1 MRKSGDPRPRC
12 DTRPHGRDHGG
23 AFASRAGGRRAEC
36 RTWADRALNSIFD
49 KTWDVI
55 VIGAGL
61 GGGICGRALAEAGL
75 SVLYLEQGPAAPR
88 SDVNSIDS
96 ESEDPAERARLG
108 CWPTRVEATVNGVS
122 LASWGAQGVGV
133 GGTSVFY
140 AAAMEQPERHD
151 MESTDQIAHPT
162 GGWPVGYDEFGPWFD
177 RARRVMHVNGTPD
190 PLGSTTGPL
199 APPRP
204 LDPRDDALRGAF
216 EAAGLHPYRAHL
228 GIRQLDGCAECIGKK
243 CPRPCKMDG
252 RSAGIEPAL
261 ATGRAT
267 LLTEVTVLA
276 LVGEG
281 RRIEAV
287 RIRRDGQE
295 SLLRAQT
302 YVLGAGGF
310 GSPRLLMA
318 SASEAWPRGCANSSG
333 LVGRGLMFHI
343 SERLA
348 IWPPRGAAVSAPGP
362 RKAFSMRDLYRDGAV
377 RMGLVQSLGL
387 RAGYGDI
394 LHVLR
399 QRAAAKRLGRAR
411 LSREF
416 LRIPALV
423 AARILGDARIFVGIV
438 EDLADD
444 ANRVGYDP
452 QRPGTIIFDYTISDD
467 LMARR
472 ERFRRLLKQRLK
484 GVRSLYLNYAPE
496 LNIAH
501 PCGILRFSD
510 DPARGVLNRDCRAH
524 DIDNLYV
531 ADSSFMPS
539 STGVNPG
546 LTIVANALRVAEAIR
561 RESHASA

>member
-1 MRKSGDPRPRC
+1 MGI
-12 DTRPHGRDHGG
+12 
-23 AFASRAGGRRAEC
+23 ASANRASGRRASC
-36 RTWADRALNSIFD
+36 RKQADRALKTFADI
-49 KTWDVI
+49 TWDVI

-75 SVLYLEQGPAAPR
+75 SVLYLEQGPDAPR
-88 SDVNSIDS
+88 DAMNSIDS
-96 ESEDPAERARLG
+96 EVEDPAERARLG

-122 LASWGAQGVGV
+122 LASWGAQGVGI

-151 MESTDQIAHPT
+151 METTDQIAHPT
-162 GGWPVGYDEFGPWFD
+162 GGWPVGFDEFAPWFD
-177 RARRVMHVNGTPD
+177 KARRVMHVNGTPD
-190 PLGSTTGPL
+190 PLGPPIGPL
-199 APPRP
+199 DPPRR
-204 LDPRDDALRGAF
+204 LDPRDDALRDAF

-228 GIRQLDGCAECIGKK
+228 GIRQLEGCLECIGKK

-267 LLTEVTVLA
+267 LLTGVTVVA

-281 RRIEAV
+281 RRIDAV
-287 RIRRDGQE
+287 RIRRDGQD
-295 SLLRAQT
+295 SLLRARS

-318 SASEAWPRGCANSSG
+318 SACEAWPQGCANSSG
-333 LVGRGLMFHI
+333 LVGRGLMFHV

-348 IWPPRGAAVSAPGP
+348 IWPPRGAPASAPGP
-362 RKAFSMRDLYRDGAV
+362 RKAFSMRDLYRDGAD
-377 RMGLVQSLGL
+377 RLGLVQSLGL

-399 QRAAAKRLGRAR
+399 QRVAGRRLGRVP

-452 QRPGTIIFDYTISDD
+452 KSPDRIIFSYTISDD

-484 GVRSLYLNYAPE
+484 GVRSLYLNHAPE

-501 PCGILRFSD
+501 PCGTLRFSD